1 MKEQTARKIIE
12 RRFNSK
18 ENKMQKKKRN
28 GEKKNDTDG
37 YYVSFTLFFLVYFS
51 SAHNIF

>member
-18 ENKMQKKKRN
+18 KNKMQEKKRN
-28 GEKKNDTDG
+28 GEKKNDRDG
-37 YYVSFTLFFLVYFS
+37 YYVSFTSFPLMYCS
-51 SAHNIF
+51 CAHNAF